1 MIVTLDCAVLAYVIA
16 NASILPLIAGYGEYF
31 VFITDNIKKNGKN
44 SAMNTSEPFL
54 NVFFFMPQVAS
65 YWEKC
70 QKFEYCNFE
79 VKLDL

>member
-16 NASILPLIAGYGEYF
+16 NASILPLIAGYGKYF
-31 VFITDNIKKNGKN
+31 VYQKNGKN

-65 YWEKC
+65 YWEKIS
-70 QKFEYCNFE
+70 KI
-79 VKLDL
+79 

>member
-54 NVFFFMPQVAS
+54 NVFFLYAAS
-65 YWEKC
+65 SILLGKMS
-70 QKFEYCNFE
+70 KI
-79 VKLDL
+79 